1 MPFCASCGSQVEGRF
16 CAKCG
21 AAVGT
26 GPAGPPPPQS
36 PPLTSYPPPV
46 PPPGAAGMTD
56 NAASALC
63 YVLGI
68 ITGVLFLVLP
78 PYNTNRTVRF
88 HAFQSIF
95 LFIAVCIVAIVVG
108 IFDTMISSIVGWWF
122 AFAIGRAFNLACLVL
137 WVYMIVTTYQGRSP
151 ALPIIGP
158 IAQQQ
163 A

>member
-1 MPFCASCGSQVEGRF
+1 MPFCASCGPQVEGRF

-21 AAVGT
+21 AAVGA
-26 GPAGPPPPQS
+26 GPAQPPPPQS

-78 PYNTNRTVRF
+78 PYNQNRTVRF

-95 LFIAVCIVAIVVG
+95 LFVAVCIVAIVVG
-108 IFDTMISSIVGWWF
+108 IFDSMISSIVGWWF

-137 WVYMIVTTYQGRSP
+137 WVYMIVSTYQGRSP

>member
-1 MPFCASCGSQVEGRF
+1 MAFCASCGSQVEGRF

-21 AAVGT
+21 AAVGA
-26 GPAGPPPPQS
+26 GPASPPPPQS

-46 PPPGAAGMTD
+46 PPAGAAGMTD

-78 PYNTNRTVRF
+78 PYNQNRTVRF

-95 LFIAVCIVAIVVG
+95 LFVAVCIVAIVVG
-108 IFDTMISSIVGWWF
+108 IFDSMISSIVGWWF
-122 AFAIGRAFNLACLVL
+122 AFAIGRIFNLACLVL
-137 WVYMIVTTYQGRSP
+137 WIYMIVTTYQGRSP

>member
-1 MPFCASCGSQVEGRF
+1 MCEVWRCRRS
-16 CAKCG
+16 
-21 AAVGT
+21 GT
-26 GPAGPPPPQS
+26 GEPAA
-36 PPLTSYPPPV
+36 TPV
-46 PPPGAAGMTD
+46 TAPDELSSTRSAPGAAGMTD

-63 YVLGI
+63 YALGI

-78 PYNTNRTVRF
+78 PYNQNKTVRF

-95 LFIAVCIVAIVVG
+95 LFVALVIVAIAVG
-108 IFDTMISSIVGWWF
+108 ILDTMISSIVGWWF
-122 AFAIGRAFNLACLVL
+122 AFAIGRIFNLACIVL

-158 IAQQQ
+158 LAQQQ